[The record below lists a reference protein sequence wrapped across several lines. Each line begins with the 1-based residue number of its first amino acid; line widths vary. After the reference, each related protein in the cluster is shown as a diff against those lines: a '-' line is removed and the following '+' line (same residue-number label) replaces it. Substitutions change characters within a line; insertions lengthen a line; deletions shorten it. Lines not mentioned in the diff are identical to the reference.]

1 MAFTIKP
8 ITQIPD
14 YFITNT
20 GQVFSTRIS
29 PRYNKVGNLRE
40 VRPKLTKGG
49 YLYIGGY
56 SGNGADK
63 KRNWLRIHRVVY
75 QEFVGPIPKGMEID
89 HINNIKTDNKI
100 ENLQMLTKKDNIRK
114 WHYVDKQIRDAK
126 KNKDR
131 RLG

>member
-1 MAFTIKP
+1 MALIIKP

-29 PRYNKVGNLRE
+29 PRYNKIGNFRE
-40 VRPKLTKGG
+40 VKPKLTKGG

-56 SGNGADK
+56 SGKGADK

-75 QEFVGPIPKGMEID
+75 QEFVGPIPQGMEID
-89 HINNIKTDNKI
+89 HINNIKTDNRLD
-100 ENLQMLTKKDNIRK
+100 NLQMLSKLDNVRK
-114 WHYVDKQIRDAK
+114 WFFKDKQIRDGK
-126 KNKDR
+126 KNKVR
-131 RLG
+131 